1 MTLDPPAEPD
11 FFLRL
16 DCTPRAKGRG
26 RASRSGRRC
35 PVCRLGTGSIMI
47 RTPEDTRRLER
58 QIEIAAQVARR
69 RNGFELLDG
78 PLCARVV
85 GIWPRVQRMPDRK
98 HTGRQWRPS
107 RPDWDNVAK
116 LVLDALSGVVYGD
129 DAQIVHGQALT
140 VYAADD
146 EPAGI
151 EVAVWRAPVFP

>member
-1 MTLDPPAEPD
+1 MFESPPDDA
-11 FFLRL
+11 FALRL
-16 DCTPRAKGRG
+16 DCMPRAKGRG

-35 PVCRLGTGSIMI
+35 PACRLGVGSIMI
-47 RTPEDTRRLER
+47 RTPEETRRLER
-58 QIEIAAQVARR
+58 QIKLAAQVACRL
-69 RNGFELLDG
+69 NGFELLDG
-78 PLCARVV
+78 PLYARVV
-85 GIWPRVQRMPDRK
+85 GIWPRIQRMPDRK
-98 HTGRQWRPS
+98 HAGRQWRPA